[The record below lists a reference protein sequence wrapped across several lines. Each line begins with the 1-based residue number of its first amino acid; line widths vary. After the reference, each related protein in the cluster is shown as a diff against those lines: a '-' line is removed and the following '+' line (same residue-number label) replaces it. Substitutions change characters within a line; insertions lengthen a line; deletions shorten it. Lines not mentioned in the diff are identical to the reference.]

1 MGYNS
6 TRLNPQLFLLTLL
19 PSFAPI
25 AMRVERSM
33 LALLVLAAAG
43 CASVSP
49 PQAPAEAPPG
59 PFVPSPA
66 APVPPAPSVPPP
78 ANINLQGFPL
88 EYRQGYADGCTSASG
103 AERKNA
109 ARFASDGQY
118 RTGWQDG
125 NALCRKR

>member
-1 MGYNS
+1 
-6 TRLNPQLFLLTLL
+6 
-19 PSFAPI
+19 
-25 AMRVERSM
+25 M
-33 LALLVLAAAG
+33 LALFVLAAAG
-43 CASVSP
+43 CASVAP
-49 PQAPAEAPPG
+49 PQAPAGPPPG
-59 PFVPSPA
+59 PFAPSPA
-66 APVPPAPSVPPP
+66 APVPPPSVPPP